1 MKNMQTKFTIIL
13 PNYKT
18 EYFLEECLTSIFN
31 QTYKYFEVL
40 LVNDGSV
47 GLSNDE
53 IQKFESETKFNN
65 TIEFSGVE
73 QTKQCEYI
81 FNNLF
86 KADPRFKLIN
96 KVNGGQ
102 SSARNLALKWAK
114 GEYVVFLDCDDYL
127 DQDYLMEAS
136 KKLEAKSI
144 DDIVYGSVK
153 LYEDGVISDYCNLNK
168 QLPAINNLANLLVF
182 PSWTPTPINYF
193 WPLSIIKKYELQY
206 PVGKKGEDTNFILEN
221 ILANYREYGNKAVL
235 KKFFEIPNSFYYYR
249 QFKEQMTKQSDFEFK
264 LFNDMTE
271 HVETKIEFLDTI
283 NWKYGLLAK
292 LFVNRFKLYNKRNQ
306 ETNLIKKTFF
316 NLTVKIMT
324 ILSLLIA
331 KSI

>member
-1 MKNMQTKFTIIL
+1 MQTKFTIIL

-18 EYFLEECLTSIFN
+18 EFFLEECLTSIVN
-31 QTYKYFEVL
+31 QTYKDFEVL

-47 GLSNDE
+47 GLNNDE
-53 IQKFESETKFNN
+53 IQKFESVTNFNN
-65 TIEFSGVE
+65 TIKFSGVE

-81 FNNLF
+81 FNNLV
-86 KADPRFKLIN
+86 KNDQRFKLIN

-102 SSARNLALKWAK
+102 SSARNLAINWAQ

-127 DQDYLMEAS
+127 DKEYLKAAS
-136 KKLEAKSI
+136 KKLEVKKI
-144 DDIVYGSVK
+144 DQIVYGSVK
-153 LYEDGVISDYCNLNK
+153 LYEDGIVSDYSNLNK
-168 QLPAINNLANLLVF
+168 QLPVVNNLANLLVF

-193 WPLSIIKKYELQY
+193 WPLSIIKKYDLQY

-221 ILANYREYGNKAVL
+221 ILASYKEYGNKEVL
-235 KKFFEIPNSFYYYR
+235 KKFFEIPNSIYYYR

-271 HVETKIEFLDTI
+271 HMETKIKFLETI
-283 NWKYGLLAK
+283 DWKYGLLGK
-292 LFVNRFKLYNKRNQ
+292 LFVNRFRTYYKRN
-306 ETNLIKKTFF
+306 EENNIFKKNYF
-316 NLTVKIMT
+316 NLKVKLMT
-324 ILSLLIA
+324 LLSLIIA

>member
-1 MKNMQTKFTIIL
+1 MQTKFTIIL

-18 EYFLEECLTSIFN
+18 EYFLEECLTSIVN
-31 QTYKYFEVL
+31 QTYKDFEVL

-47 GLSNDE
+47 GLSKAE
-53 IQKFESETKFNN
+53 IQKFESETNFDN
-65 TIEFSGVE
+65 TINFNGIE

-81 FNNLF
+81 FNNLV
-86 KADPRFKLIN
+86 KIDHRFKLIN

-102 SSARNLALKWAK
+102 SSARNLALNWAQ

-127 DQDYLMEAS
+127 DKEYLMEAS
-136 KKLEAKSI
+136 KKLEVKKN
-144 DDIVYGSVK
+144 DQIVYGSVK
-153 LYEDGVISDYCNLNK
+153 LYEDGIVSDYINLNK
-168 QLPAINNLANLLVF
+168 QLPTVNNLANLLVF

-206 PVGKKGEDTNFILEN
+206 PVGKKGEDTNFIVEN
-221 ILANYREYGNKAVL
+221 ILASYKEFGNKEVL
-235 KKFFEIPNSFYYYR
+235 KKFFEIPNSIYYYR

-292 LFVNRFKLYNKRNQ
+292 LFVNRFRLYNKRNQ
-306 ETNLIKKTFF
+306 ETNLIKKTYF

-324 ILSLLIA
+324 VLSILIA
-331 KSI
+331 KTI